1 MTNKNQAQNGVACAA
16 SPARVARPVA
26 RLRRRPDGFG
36 ALWPNLEAL
45 FEPFWGSDD
54 APAADFRPA
63 IELSET
69 DEAYQIRAELPGVAR
84 ENIELKLEED
94 LVILKGSKEARDES
108 EEGTVHRSE
117 RVFGSFERRFR
128 LPHELDAEAAEAKFE
143 NGVLTVRLPKLEPE
157 KRSRV
162 IPVDTSDPS

>member
-84 ENIELKLEED
+84 ENIELKLEELEGWVRHGKFKKLRD
-94 LVILKGSKEARDES
+94 AFAHLPARQFD
-108 EEGTVHRSE
+108 
-117 RVFGSFERRFR
+117 
-128 LPHELDAEAAEAKFE
+128 D
-143 NGVLTVRLPKLEPE
+143 
-157 KRSRV
+157 
-162 IPVDTSDPS
+162 IQ